1 MKLYNSVGPNPRVVK
16 MFLAE
21 KGLDI
26 AREEV
31 NLMAGENR
39 QPAHL
44 ARNPAGQMPALEMD
58 NGDYLAEITAICE
71 YIDEK
76 HPNPPLIGTTPEERA
91 TTRMWVRRIDLNI
104 CEPMGTGFRSAEG
117 KRLFESRMRLLPQA
131 ADDLKAMAQEKIAW
145 LDGLIAGR
153 TWIEGERFT
162 LADILLFCFL
172 EFGATVGQPVNPA
185 NKNIVAWLER
195 VRARPSAAA
204 SA

>member
-172 EFGATVGQPVNPA
+172 QFGASVGQPINPD
-185 NKNIVAWLER
+185 NTNIVAWLER
-195 VRARPSAAA
+195 VKARVAEKA